1 MAHLHKL
8 DLLEL
13 GQFLWVG
20 GDLTPRRGRGF
31 VGARRRGGDAREVF
45 GEQSVSGFI
54 LGWGDGLGYGTCM
67 L

>member
-1 MAHLHKL
+1 VQSLVNSNGTWFVSWIGRHRAMAHLHKL

-31 VGARRRGGDAREVF
+31 VVARR
-45 GEQSVSGFI
+45 
-54 LGWGDGLGYGTCM
+54 
-67 L
+67 